1 MSKDIY
7 YQSHIIL
14 LGDDDEELE
23 ETYEE
28 WEDDMVDEDSQST
41 MLASEDDGLD
51 TSDTEMDHHGEVDH
65 NHSNNTNGLQS
76 LDGNNPATVSTTA
89 DEEVQGLRITTPSAA
104 TTSNGATE
112 PAGDDDSNNK
122 STKLLPSK
130 PTPLATTAAKASPLV
145 SPTTNGTIYSPKD
158 DKDSKKHGGSFLRL
172 FSRGKRQDGKKQQPA
187 AGQSHP
193 MDNTSSDQGSTN
205 SSTISDELQQHT
217 STVPASSS
225 TSSMAALDPSATV
238 LRVYAGNINVNA
250 TYNSVLVYDHTNAE
264 ALLRQAMDRFHISQI
279 EGKARGKR
287 SSVTSSPSQY
297 PHQQHSS
304 GVEYYISVKPNDGG
318 IYLYH
323 KMHYH

>member
-51 TSDTEMDHHGEVDH
+51 TSDTEMDHHHGEGDH
-65 NHSNNTNGLQS
+65 DHSNNTNANGYQS
-76 LDGNNPATVSTTA
+76 VDRNNPTTVTTAA

-104 TTSNGATE
+104 TTSVGATE
-112 PAGDDDSNNK
+112 PTGDDDSNNK
-122 STKLLPSK
+122 STKQLPSK
-130 PTPLATTAAKASPLV
+130 PTPLATSAPKTSPLV
-145 SPTTNGTIYSPKD
+145 SPTSNGTIYSPKD
-158 DKDSKKHGGSFLRL
+158 DKESKKHGGSFLRL
-172 FSRGKRQDGKKQQPA
+172 FSRGKRQDGKKQQPGV
-187 AGQSHP
+187 GQSYP

-205 SSTISDELQQHT
+205 SSTISDELQQHP

-318 IYLYH
+318 
-323 KMHYH
+323 MS